1 MIPRLERGQTFSTP
15 FTEEEK
21 TMVKR
26 ILYGCTALFLVG
38 LLFALEAKAQ
48 EGGPDSDGP
57 SHGTPNTIPIWE
69 SKRRLGNSNI
79 FQGAGNIGIGTRTP
93 LFALDVNGT
102 INASTAYFLGGQAFG
117 LGSYG
122 NANAFL
128 GFSGNSTTTGIGN
141 TATGAQAL
149 DAIAGGVF
157 NTASGFSALGSNTSG
172 SYNTASGFGALYRNT
187 TNCCNTASGALA
199 LNANTTGY
207 SNTASGY
214 SALGGNNTG
223 SYNTASGDSALFLNN
238 TGSYNTASGDGALF
252 SNTTGD
258 YNTALGFDAGY
269 NATTGA
275 YNIYIAN
282 LGVAAESNTIRIGDT
297 NQTKTFIAGIN
308 GANVGT
314 GVAIVVNS
322 NGQLGTMSSSRRF
335 KFDIQ
340 DMDDASDKL
349 LQLRPVTFRY
359 KQAQS
364 DGSHPLQYGL
374 IAEEVAD
381 AYPELVQNT
390 PEGQPNA
397 VLYHLLPAM
406 LLNEFQKQHRQ
417 IEAQQQQI
425 QSLQKL
431 LAQFAAQAR
440 ELQTEVTALKA
451 KSERGNEVALAIP
464 EH

>member
-1 MIPRLERGQTFSTP
+1 
-15 FTEEEK
+15 
-21 TMVKR
+21 MVKR

-199 LNANTTGY
+199 LNANTAGY

-214 SALGGNNTG
+214 YALGG
-223 SYNTASGDSALFLNN
+223 NN

-359 KQAQS
+359 KQAQG

>member
-1 MIPRLERGQTFSTP
+1 
-15 FTEEEK
+15 
-21 TMVKR
+21 MVKR

-199 LNANTTGY
+199 LNANTAGY

-214 SALGGNNTG
+214 YALGGNNTG
-223 SYNTASGDSALFLNN
+223 A
-238 TGSYNTASGDGALF
+238 YNTASGDGAHF

-359 KQAQS
+359 KQAQG

>member
-199 LNANTTGY
+199 LNANTAGY

-214 SALGGNNTG
+214 YALGG
-223 SYNTASGDSALFLNN
+223 NN

-359 KQAQS
+359 KQAQG

>member
-1 MIPRLERGQTFSTP
+1 MA
-15 FTEEEK
+15 
-21 TMVKR
+21 KR
-26 ILYGCTALFLVG
+26 ISYGCTALFLVG
-38 LLFALEAKAQ
+38 LVFALAAEAQ
-48 EGGPDSDGP
+48 QGSPTPNGPPD
-57 SHGTPNTIPIWE
+57 GTPNTIPIWE
-69 SKRRLGNSNI
+69 SKTRLGNSNI
-79 FQGAGNIGIGTRTP
+79 FQAGGNIGIGVRLP
-93 LFALDVNGT
+93 LFALDVNGAV
-102 INASTAYFLGGQAFG
+102 NASTAYFLGGQAFG
-117 LGSYG
+117 IGSYSY
-122 NANAFL
+122 ANAFL
-128 GFSGNSTTTGIGN
+128 GFSGNSTATGYGN

-149 DAIAGGVF
+149 DAIAGGIF
-157 NTASGFSALGSNTSG
+157 NTASGFEALGSNTSG
-172 SYNTASGFGALYRNT
+172 SYNTASGFDALHQNT
-187 TNCCNTASGALA
+187 ESCCNTASGALA
-199 LNANTTGY
+199 LSANTTGD

-214 SALGGNNTG
+214 YALGNNTG
-223 SYNTASGDSALFLNN
+223 SFNTASGDSALFLNN
-238 TGSYNTASGDGALF
+238 TGSSNTASGLGALF

-314 GVAIVVNS
+314 GVAVVVNS

-349 LQLRPVTFRY
+349 LDLRPVTFRY

-425 QSLQKL
+425 QSLQEL

-451 KSERGNEVALAIP
+451 QSERGNEVALATP

>member
-214 SALGGNNTG
+214 YALGGNNTG
-223 SYNTASGDSALFLNN
+223 SFNTASGDSALFLNN
-238 TGSYNTASGDGALF
+238 TGSYNTASGGGALF

>member
-1 MIPRLERGQTFSTP
+1 MA
-15 FTEEEK
+15 
-21 TMVKR
+21 KR
-26 ILYGCTALFLVG
+26 ILYGYTALFLVG
-38 LLFALEAKAQ
+38 LLFALQAGAQ
-48 EGGPDSDGP
+48 QERGSRTDKDDPDGI
-57 SHGTPNTIPIWE
+57 PNTIPIWE
-69 SKRRLGNSNI
+69 SERRLGNSNI
-79 FQGAGNIGIGTRTP
+79 FQAAGNIGIGTRTP
-93 LFALDVNGT
+93 LFPLDVNGAVNT
-102 INASTAYFLGGQAFG
+102 LTAYFLGGQAFG

-128 GFSGNSTTTGIGN
+128 GFSGNSAVTGHGN
-141 TATGAQAL
+141 TATGVQAL
-149 DAIAGGVF
+149 NVIAGGVF

-172 SYNTASGFGALYRNT
+172 SYNTASGFNALFRNT

-199 LNANTTGY
+199 LSSNTTGY

-214 SALGGNNTG
+214 EALGGNNTG
-223 SYNTASGDSALFLNN
+223 SYNTASGLDALFLNN
-238 TGSYNTASGDGALF
+238 GDYNTASGLGALF
-252 SNTTGD
+252 SNTSGS
-258 YNTALGFDAGY
+258 YNTALGFNAGY

-297 NQTKTFIAGIN
+297 NQTQTFIAGIN
-308 GANVGT
+308 GTNVGT
-314 GVAIVVNS
+314 GVAVVMNS

-340 DMDDASDKL
+340 NMDDASDKL

-381 AYPELVQNT
+381 KYPELVQNT

-406 LLNEFQKQHRQ
+406 LLNEFQKQHWQ
-417 IEAQQQQI
+417 IEGQQQQI
-425 QSLQKL
+425 QSLQEL

-451 KSERGNEVALAIP
+451 QSERGNEVALATP
-464 EH
+464 EQ

>member
-187 TNCCNTASGALA
+187 TNCCNTASCALA
-199 LNANTTGY
+199 LNANTAGY

-214 SALGGNNTG
+214 YALGGNNTG